1 MILFLNIKHRNLQL
15 KLIKSFEKNFNKY
28 FIACRPSQWT
38 KNLIVFSAPLF
49 SFSFERNIWLS
60 AVYAFFIFCLISSSI
75 YLINDSLDVK
85 SDRNHPRKKFRPIA
99 SGKVSIRSALLIA
112 TVLFISSLV
121 IAWTISKA
129 LFLVFLLYFLI
140 QIFYCLYL
148 KRKPILDIF
157 SIASGF
163 LLRAIA
169 GIVACSL
176 PSSPWFLLTV
186 GLLALFLAIEKR
198 KAELRLSIERGL
210 FTREVLKRYSLPL
223 LLRLEGLVS
232 TSSFI
237 TYSLWASGPL
247 LGGANSPWMMIS
259 IPFVLI
265 GIFRYQLLSDP
276 EESERRKESDP
287 DHSSEKP
294 EEILLYDRGIKL
306 TLLGWLSTIIIIG
319 FFV

>member
-1 MILFLNIKHRNLQL
+1 MQFKPIK
-15 KLIKSFEKNFNKY
+15 IFEKNYKNFL
-28 FIACRPSQWT
+28 IACRPSQWT
-38 KNLIVFSAPLF
+38 KNLIVFSGPLF
-49 SFSFERNIWLS
+49 SFSFENNIWLS
-60 AVYAFFIFCLISSSI
+60 GLYAFFTFCLISSSI

-85 SDRNHPRKKFRPIA
+85 SDCNHPRKKLRPIA
-99 SGKVSIRSALLIA
+99 SGKISIRSAFLFALILI
-112 TVLFISSLV
+112 VSSLV
-121 IAWTISKA
+121 LSWTISKS
-129 LFLVFLLYFLI
+129 LSLIISLYFLI

-169 GIVACSL
+169 GISVSSL

-198 KAELRLSIERGL
+198 KAELRLSKERGL

-232 TSSFI
+232 TSTFI

-247 LGGANSPWMMIS
+247 LGGANSPWMM
-259 IPFVLI
+259 
-265 GIFRYQLLSDP
+265 LS
-276 EESERRKESDP
+276 
-287 DHSSEKP
+287 
-294 EEILLYDRGIKL
+294 ILLKL
-306 TLLGWLSTIIIIG
+306 QLVMILTCLLLLLG
-319 FFV
+319 